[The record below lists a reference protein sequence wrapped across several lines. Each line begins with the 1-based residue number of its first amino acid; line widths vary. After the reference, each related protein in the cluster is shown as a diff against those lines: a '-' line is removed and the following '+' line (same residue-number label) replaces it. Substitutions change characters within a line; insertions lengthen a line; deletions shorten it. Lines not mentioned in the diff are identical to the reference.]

1 MDIKNINYRN
11 EIIGACILFFVTIFF
26 AVFALT
32 GHVSET
38 SAAAAPSAAQLA
50 PASFSD
56 IAKKAKPSVVN
67 ISTTQVIKSPFGQ
80 RPFQGPFG
88 DNDPFGDFFDRFFG
102 DRMPRGDYRTTSLGS
117 GFVIDKEGYILTNN
131 HMVESADE
139 VKVIFYDKR
148 EFKAEII
155 GRDPKTDLA
164 LIKIEGAKE
173 LEPLTLGDSEKLE
186 VGDWVV
192 AIGNPYALENT
203 VTAGI
208 VSAKFRQIGTSSY
221 DNYIQTDASINRGN
235 SGGPLLNT
243 QGEVIGINTAIFSQ
257 TGGSI
262 GIGFAIPIN
271 TAKDLLPQLKKGKV
285 VRAWLGVMI
294 QSISQDLKNSL
305 NLKDTKGALVADV
318 TEDGPAEKAGFKRG
332 DVIVAFDGKDINES
346 NDLPLIVSATPVGK
360 KVSVDI
366 LRDGKEMTLQAK
378 LGELPEEEETA
389 IAGGETPSGPSL
401 GMSVQELTPEL
412 ARRYGISDK
421 EGLIIV
427 QVDGNS
433 AAYEAGLRSGDII
446 IEVDREQMKDVK
458 QFNRKIERYKA
469 GDTIL
474 FLVKREGSTLYL
486 TLKVWK

>member
-1 MDIKNINYRN
+1 MDIKNIIYRN
-11 EIIGACILFFVTIFF
+11 KIIGVCILFFVTIFF
-26 AVFALT
+26 AIFAIN

-38 SAAAAPSAAQLA
+38 NAAAAPSVAQLI
-50 PASFSD
+50 PRSFSD
-56 IAKKAKPSVVN
+56 IAQKARPSVVN
-67 ISTTQVIKSPFGQ
+67 VSTTQVIKSWTFGQ
-80 RPFQGPFG
+80 RPFQSPFG
-88 DNDPFGDFFDRFFG
+88 DNDPFGDFFERFFG
-102 DRMPRGDYRTTSLGS
+102 DRMPKDYRTNSLGS
-117 GFVIDKEGYILTNN
+117 GFIIDKEGYILTNN

-139 VKVIFYDKR
+139 VKVIFSDKR

-164 LIKIEGAKE
+164 LIKIDGAKD
-173 LEPLTLGDSEKLE
+173 LEPLTLGDSEKLD

-192 AIGNPYALENT
+192 AIGNPYGLENT

-208 VSAKFRQIGTSSY
+208 VSAKYRQIGTSSY

-294 QSISQDLKNSL
+294 QSITQDLKDALSL
-305 NLKDTKGALVADV
+305 KNINGALVADV
-318 TEDGPAEKAGFKRG
+318 TKDGPAEKAGFKRG
-332 DVIVAFDGKDINES
+332 DVIVAFDGKEIKES
-346 NDLPLIVSATPVGK
+346 NDLPLIVSTTPVGK
-360 KVSVDI
+360 KVDVDI
-366 LRDGKEMTLQAK
+366 LRDGKKMTLQAK
-378 LGELPEEEETA
+378 LGELPGEEEPA
-389 IAGGETPSGPSL
+389 IAGRETPSGPDL
-401 GMSVQELTPEL
+401 GISVQELTPEL
-412 ARRYGISDK
+412 ARRYGISDTS
-421 EGLIIV
+421 GLV
-427 QVDGNS
+427 VVKVDSNS
-433 AAYEAGLRSGDII
+433 AAYEANLRVGDVIL
-446 IEVDREQMKDVK
+446 EVDKEQMKDIK

-469 GDTIL
+469 GDKIL

-486 TLKVWK
+486 TLKVWE